1 MRCELPDF
9 TLVFRIPAEHR
20 LEPAGALS
28 RGGRV
33 HGLCWFHREYDRG
46 DRLVAR
52 YETYDEVGAE
62 GGPRCGWRRYDSEG
76 RLTQEREVAM
86 RWSSLVA
93 AAPSRRAAE
102 AALQCPAGGEARAP
116 ELVD

>member
-1 MRCELPDF
+1 MDRGLPDF
-9 TLVFRIPAEHR
+9 PSIFRIPADHR
-20 LEPAGALS
+20 LESAGALS

-33 HGLCWFHREYDRG
+33 YGQCWFHCEYDRD

-76 RLTQEREVAM
+76 RLTLFHEVAM
-86 RWSSLVA
+86 RWAALVA
-93 AAPSRRAAE
+93 SAASRGAAE
-102 AALQCPAGGEARAP
+102 AALQGPVAELAAPA
-116 ELVD
+116 